1 MRLFASASAVLAF
14 AASVIAQTPGFNPIF
29 TPSLNQEV
37 PAGENF
43 EITWEATE
51 PYKNA
56 NIKISLIGGATQGTQ
71 QPIQDIAS
79 GIKNSAQSYSWAVDA
94 SLGADAVYGLIISL
108 ESDASVFQYS
118 TPFQIA
124 EAEETEAAETEVV
137 STEASKPTVIVTT
150 SEGVKTISLTS
161 CPPTEP
167 TVHTEA
173 PVVTSSSIHHVNT
186 TSVWV
191 TSTVKCP
198 ACEHVPTQPAAVPTT
213 EVYVPEPIPEPS
225 YSAINPEPVP
235 EEPTTTPTPVPG
247 AANAMAAGPLA
258 IFGGL
263 AVAMLAL

>member
-1 MRLFASASAVLAF
+1 MRFFASASAVLAF
-14 AASVIAQTPGFNPIF
+14 VASAIAQTPGFNPIF
-29 TPSLNQEV
+29 TPGLNQEV

-43 EITWEATE
+43 EITWQATE

-56 NIKISLIGGATQGTQ
+56 NIKISLIGGASQGTQ

-79 GIKNSAQSYSWAVDA
+79 GIKNSVQSYSWAVDA
-94 SLGADAVYGLIISL
+94 SLGADAVYGLVISL
-108 ESDASVFQYS
+108 ESDSNVFQYS

-124 EAEETEAAETEVV
+124 QAEVDETEAA
-137 STEASKPTVIVTT
+137 STEASKPTVIMTT
-150 SEGVKTISLTS
+150 SEGVKTVSLTS

-173 PVVTSSSIHHVNT
+173 PVVTPSSYHHANT
-186 TSVWV
+186 TSIWV
-191 TSTVKCP
+191 TSTVKCA
-198 ACEHVPTQPAAVPTT
+198 ACEHVPSQPPAVPTT

-225 YSAINPEPVP
+225 YSGVNPVPVP
-235 EEPTTTPTPVPG
+235 EEPTTTPVPVPG